1 MAISDT
7 INGATSDGAAS
18 AAGRDPRRGDLGIA
32 AVMLAHPLM
41 GQQPNDIPAVLARRQ
56 ADLPLSS
63 ALTQALADRA
73 VDRLPAVVRIP
84 GSGHPPVTMQLA
96 SWIGPSNRRIVP
108 PSPNVETWKGRYR
121 KVTTNT
127 SPAVSRLMGRGAELE
142 RLFEFVDGLSER
154 GRSLVVR
161 GEPGIGKTSLL
172 AEATQR
178 AADNGVR
185 VLTAAGV
192 QSEAD
197 LSFSGLHQLLAPVL
211 GCTDQPEITPSTRS
225 SAVEPLSARSLNP
238 LDRLAAP
245 QRDALGTAVGRGVGP
260 PPDRLLVSLAVLNLL
275 SHVAE
280 ERPLLCVVDDAGWL
294 DRPSAQVLTFA
305 ARRLRE
311 ERVGMVFATPG
322 PAEDFTGLPE
332 LVVAGLTQR
341 DVRRLLSL
349 VVTAPLDAPVRER
362 IVSETRGNPLALMEL
377 SRELSVVRF
386 PGAFVAQAWSGAS
399 SPIEDGFRRRLT
411 ELPTE
416 TQRVLLIAAAE
427 PLGDPLLLWRAASR
441 LDIGLEAVEPAR
453 AVGLVSV
460 GTRVVFR
467 HPLLRSAIYGM
478 ASPEDRRAVHAAL
491 AHATDPGTHPAQRAW
506 HRAQAAPRPC
516 EDVAGELEG
525 AAGEAR
531 ERGGMAAAAAFL
543 ARAVALT
550 PDPSER
556 GRRAVAAAAA
566 TMHSG
571 APNDALGLLSIAKG
585 SPLDEFREAQV
596 DLLAAQA
603 AFLVH
608 RGEEAPTLL
617 LRAARRLEPLDPAL
631 SREAYLDALDAAAFA
646 GRFGEEGI
654 TGVARA
660 ARRAPVALQP
670 PRSVDM
676 LLDAFSLTLTEGY
689 ASGTPALKLALDAFT
704 SADTPSEHQLRWGNV
719 ASHAAQ
725 IVWDERWGA
734 ISERVLRLGREAG
747 VLSVLP
753 IALTASCGW
762 MLHAGD
768 LDQAAALA
776 EELVVVAQATETK
789 LPPFAAIALAA
800 WRGRE
805 AEALSLMRT
814 ARDGVVVSGDG
825 SVLAYIGWMSS
836 VLYNGQG
843 RHADALEAAIR
854 ERAHPHDPWAPRWL
868 HELIEAAIRTGD
880 RERAAAALAELSE
893 MARISGAQWALGI
906 EARSRALL
914 SEEGSAEF
922 LYREAINRLACTE
935 ARVELA
941 RAHLLYGE
949 WLRQQNRRS
958 EARAEL
964 RTARDALASMG
975 VEAFAERAS
984 RALSATGEPGRQ
996 RSTAALSELTGQEL
1010 GIARLARDG
1019 LSNPE
1024 IGAHLFI
1031 SPRTVKYHLRKVF
1044 TKLGISSRAELERAL
1059 PRKECPKELEAVG

>member
-1 MAISDT
+1 MTA
-7 INGATSDGAAS
+7 
-18 AAGRDPRRGDLGIA
+18 
-32 AVMLAHPLM
+32 
-41 GQQPNDIPAVLARRQ
+41 
-56 ADLPLSS
+56 
-63 ALTQALADRA
+63 
-73 VDRLPAVVRIP
+73 
-84 GSGHPPVTMQLA
+84 
-96 SWIGPSNRRIVP
+96 
-108 PSPNVETWKGRYR
+108 
-121 KVTTNT
+121 T
-127 SPAVSRLMGRGAELE
+127 SPAVSPLMGRGAELE
-142 RLFEFVDGLSER
+142 RLFELVDGLSDR
-154 GRSLVVR
+154 GGALVVR

-178 AADNGVR
+178 AAGNGVR

-211 GCTDQPEITPSTRS
+211 GCTDQLQPTRTTRS
-225 SAVEPLSARSLNP
+225 SAVEPLSARSLDP
-238 LDRLAAP
+238 LDRLAVP
-245 QRDALGTAVGRGVGP
+245 QRDALGTAVGIRGVGP
-260 PPDRLLVSLAVLNLL
+260 APDRLLVSLAVLNLL
-275 SHVAE
+275 SQVAE
-280 ERPLLCVVDDAGWL
+280 DRPLLCVVDDAAWL

-322 PAEDFTGLPE
+322 QAEDFTGLPE
-332 LVVAGLTQR
+332 LVVAGLKER
-341 DVRRLLSL
+341 DVRRLLSS
-349 VVTAPLDAPVRER
+349 VVTGPLDAPVRER

-377 SRELSVVRF
+377 SRELGVVRF
-386 PGAFVAQAWSGAS
+386 PGAFVAHDWSGPP

-411 ELPTE
+411 ELPSE

-441 LDIGLEAVEPAR
+441 LGIGLEALEPAR
-453 AVGLVSV
+453 AVRLVSV

-467 HPLLRSAIYGM
+467 HPLLRSAIYRM

-506 HRAQAAPRPC
+506 HRAQASPRPS
-516 EDVAGELEG
+516 EDVAGELES
-525 AAGEAR
+525 AAGRAR
-531 ERGGMAAAAAFL
+531 ERGGMATAAAFL

-550 PDPSER
+550 PDPTER

-566 TMHSG
+566 TMDSG
-571 APNDALGLLSIAKG
+571 APNDALALLSIAKG
-585 SPLDEFREAQV
+585 SPLDEFHEAQV

-603 AFLVH
+603 AFLVN

-617 LRAARRLEPLDPAL
+617 LEAARRLEPLDPAL

-646 GRFGEEGI
+646 GRFGEGDGI

-660 ARRAPVALQP
+660 ARRAPVAPEPL
-670 PRSVDM
+670 RAVDM

-719 ASHAAQ
+719 ACHAAQ
-725 IVWDERWGA
+725 TLWDERWGS

-768 LDQAAALA
+768 LDKAAALA
-776 EELVVVAQATETK
+776 EELAVVAQATETK
-789 LPPFAAIALAA
+789 LPPFPAIALAA

-814 ARDGVVVSGDG
+814 ARDGVAASGDG
-825 SVLAYIGWMSS
+825 SVLTYIGWMSS

-843 RHADALEAAIR
+843 RHADALEAATR
-854 ERAHPHDPWAPRWL
+854 ERSHPQGPWAPRWL

-880 RERAAAALAELSE
+880 RESAATALRELSE
-893 MARISGAQWALGI
+893 MARISGTQWALGI

-914 SEEGSAEF
+914 SEEESADF
-922 LYREAINRLACTE
+922 LYREAISRLACTE

-949 WLRQQNRRS
+949 WLRRQNRRS
-958 EARAEL
+958 EARTEL

-984 RALSATGEPGRQ
+984 RALSAIGPSVRQ
-996 RSTAALSELTGQEL
+996 RSTAAWSELTAQEL

-1031 SPRTVKYHLRKVF
+1031 SARTVKYHLRKVF
-1044 TKLGISSRAELERAL
+1044 TKLGISSRGELERAL
-1059 PRKECPKELEAVG
+1059 LREECPKELLAVG